1 MRFRLVLREY
11 LGGPLDGQLEEHEG
25 SPPAF
30 LLGPRGRY
38 VLSAWQLPV
47 ATYRWRPNHAS

>member
-1 MRFRLVLREY
+1 MLREY